1 MESAE
6 IKEIFSSL
14 QGEGIYQGV
23 RQIFIRF
30 AGCNLNCDYC
40 DTPESRVKSVRCK
53 VEGKRREIKN
63 PVSSKDLIDFLTH
76 NSSFITH
83 NSDYFHSVSLTGG
96 EPLLQVDFLEELIPV
111 LKNLGLKI
119 YLETNGTLP
128 EALEKI
134 VDSVD
139 YIAMDIKLPSAT
151 GKDLFSEHNKF
162 LQISRNRLQ
171 ITPARHDLAGGDCRL
186 QIKIVL
192 TKKTLAGEIKKG
204 IDLIKKFSPDIPLVL
219 QPVTRVN
226 GIIPPER
233 KKIFSWFTLAKENL
247 NDVRIIPQKHK
258 VWGIK

>member
-1 MESAE
+1 MYSAE

-40 DTPESRVKSVRCK
+40 DTPESKVQSEKCK
-53 VEGKRREIKN
+53 VEGAKQEIKN
-63 PVSSKDLIDFLTH
+63 PVSSKDLIDLLTH

-83 NSDYFHSVSLTGG
+83 NSGCFHSVSLTGG

-139 YIAMDIKLPSAT
+139 YIAMDIKFPSAT

-162 LQISRNRLQ
+162 LQISNNQLQ
-171 ITPARHDLAGGDCRL
+171 ITDCKL
-186 QIKIVL
+186 QITISSCW
-192 TKKTLAGEIKKG
+192 I
-204 IDLIKKFSPDIPLVL
+204 
-219 QPVTRVN
+219 
-226 GIIPPER
+226 
-233 KKIFSWFTLAKENL
+233 
-247 NDVRIIPQKHK
+247 
-258 VWGIK
+258 